1 MSKSFKIEEKRTRS
15 WMDDVA
21 TKYANK
27 MTEQKKTI
35 NWVDFWRIAYNEKLR
50 ELEARTREE
59 S

>member
-1 MSKSFKIEEKRTRS
+1 MFETVTKDQRRSKS

-27 MTEQKKTI
+27 ATEDKKAI
-35 NWVDFWRIAYNEKLR
+35 SWVEFWRIAYNEKLQ
-50 ELEARTREE
+50 ELQSR

>member
-1 MSKSFKIEEKRTRS
+1 MFESVKKRERYSNS

-27 MTEQKKTI
+27 MTENKRSI
-35 NWVDFWRIAYNEKLR
+35 SWVEFWRIAYYEKLQ
-50 ELEARTREE
+50 ELQSR